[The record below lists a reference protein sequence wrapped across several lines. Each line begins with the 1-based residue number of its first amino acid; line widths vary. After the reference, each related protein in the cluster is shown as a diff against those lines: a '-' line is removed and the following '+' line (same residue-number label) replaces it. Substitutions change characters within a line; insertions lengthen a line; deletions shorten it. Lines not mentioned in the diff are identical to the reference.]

1 MEQHTIDGI
10 FAAKWTWLLK
20 LAIQVFFHMRIWIR
34 IMSMM
39 RMQPNTSKIEKSYYS
54 DKYASEYSKCLANI
68 ANICHMFG
76 EYGEYLS

>member
-1 MEQHTIDGI
+1 MEQHAIDGT
-10 FAAKWTWLLK
+10 FAAKIDLDTK
-20 LAIQVFFHMRIWIR
+20 IGHSNVFHMRIWIR